1 MDYYAHKINQL
12 ARTFKKKLNEGISQH
27 GLFASQWPII
37 IYLVEHK
44 ICTQVELSHYLNIE
58 APSITRTIGRME
70 LEGLISRQEG
80 EDRRVRHIR
89 LTDKALELYP
99 VLKMTADQ
107 IEANALRDLDPQ
119 ELEIFSRVLKKMTHN
134 LI

>member
-1 MDYYAHKINQL
+1 
-12 ARTFKKKLNEGISQH
+12 
-27 GLFASQWPII
+27 
-37 IYLVEHK
+37 
-44 ICTQVELSHYLNIE
+44 VELSHYLNIE

>member
-12 ARTFKKKLNEGISQH
+12 ARTFNKKLNEGISQH
-27 GLFASQWPII
+27 GLFVSQWPIV

-58 APSITRTIGRME
+58 ASSITRTIGRME

-80 EDRRVRHIR
+80 EDRRERHIR
-89 LTDKALELYP
+89 LTDKALKLYP
-99 VLKMTADQ
+99 DWKMAADQ

>member
-12 ARTFKKKLNEGISQH
+12 ARTFNKKLNEGISQH